1 MNKEPDVRWPAEW
14 EPQDAVWLS
23 WPHRRD
29 LWQGG
34 LDELQQTY
42 GSVAAAIA
50 PHALV
55 CVNAAAPL
63 HPGVRQAM
71 LAAGVSEEQFRLFN
85 HPTNDVW
92 CRDHGP
98 VFVQDVKDGSLMLA
112 DWQFNAWGGKFAPW
126 DLDNG
131 VPALIGA
138 ALGLPVRSSSLI
150 LEGGAIEGNGDGLLV
165 TTESVL
171 LNHNRNPDW
180 SRAMIEEE
188 LKRMLGVRAV
198 FWLGSGIEGDD
209 TDGHID
215 DMVRFVCRD
224 AVVSIVETDSS
235 SPHYRALAENN
246 ERLQDLRCV
255 DGSGV
260 EVIPLPMPDP
270 LHAEDWR
277 LDQLPASYANFLIV
291 NEAVIVPVFNQPRN
305 DDRALGILR
314 ECFSGKQVIG
324 VDARKLVLE
333 GGALHCITQQQPGRG
348 RRDCERR
355 GRNNGG
361 CDSADGKGRQR
372 ARAPRCR
379 GAEAG
384 YFPLPYQRCAAGE
397 GVH

>member
-98 VFVQDVKDGSLMLA
+98 VFVQDVKDGSLVLA

-171 LNHNRNPDW
+171 LNPNRNLDW

-188 LKRMLGVRAV
+188 LGRMLGVRAV

-224 AVVSIVETDSS
+224 
-235 SPHYRALAENN
+235 
-246 ERLQDLRCV
+246 
-255 DGSGV
+255 
-260 EVIPLPMPDP
+260 
-270 LHAEDWR
+270 WR

-291 NEAVIVPVFNQPRN
+291 NDAVIVPVFNQPRN

-333 GGALHCITQQQPGRG
+333 GGAIHCITQQQPRP
-348 RRDCERR
+348 
-355 GRNNGG
+355 
-361 CDSADGKGRQR
+361 GK
-372 ARAPRCR
+372 
-379 GAEAG
+379 
-384 YFPLPYQRCAAGE
+384 E
-397 GVH
+397 GL

>member
-1 MNKEPDVRWPAEW
+1 M
-14 EPQDAVWLS
+14 
-23 WPHRRD
+23 
-29 LWQGG
+29 
-34 LDELQQTY
+34 
-42 GSVAAAIA
+42 
-50 PHALV
+50 
-55 CVNAAAPL
+55 
-63 HPGVRQAM
+63 
-71 LAAGVSEEQFRLFN
+71 
-85 HPTNDVW
+85 
-92 CRDHGP
+92 
-98 VFVQDVKDGSLMLA
+98 
-112 DWQFNAWGGKFAPW
+112 
-126 DLDNG
+126 
-131 VPALIGA
+131 
-138 ALGLPVRSSSLI
+138 
-150 LEGGAIEGNGDGLLV
+150 

-171 LNHNRNPDW
+171 LNPNRNPDW

-324 VDARKLVLE
+324 WMPASWCWKAAPSTASPSSSL
-333 GGALHCITQQQPGRG
+333 GRG

-384 YFPLPYQRCAAGE
+384 YSPSRIKDVRLVKESIDSRQKKILFQVRLLVGVDSPLPPERLPSRDYPSVRPGSPWR
-397 GVH
+397 

>member
-1 MNKEPDVRWPAEW
+1 
-14 EPQDAVWLS
+14 
-23 WPHRRD
+23 
-29 LWQGG
+29 
-34 LDELQQTY
+34 
-42 GSVAAAIA
+42 
-50 PHALV
+50 
-55 CVNAAAPL
+55 
-63 HPGVRQAM
+63 
-71 LAAGVSEEQFRLFN
+71 
-85 HPTNDVW
+85 
-92 CRDHGP
+92 
-98 VFVQDVKDGSLMLA
+98 MLA

-171 LNHNRNPDW
+171 LNPNRNPDW

-255 DGSGV
+255 DGSGW
-260 EVIPLPMPDP
+260 EVIP
-270 LHAEDWR
+270 
-277 LDQLPASYANFLIV
+277 PADGRSPPCGGLAPGSAPCQYANFLIV
-291 NEAVIVPVFNQPRN
+291 NEARHCSRIQP
-305 DDRALGILR
+305 
-314 ECFSGKQVIG
+314 
-324 VDARKLVLE
+324 
-333 GGALHCITQQQPGRG
+333 
-348 RRDCERR
+348 
-355 GRNNGG
+355 
-361 CDSADGKGRQR
+361 
-372 ARAPRCR
+372 AP
-379 GAEAG
+379 E
-384 YFPLPYQRCAAGE
+384 
-397 GVH
+397 

>member
-1 MNKEPDVRWPAEW
+1 MNKDFNVRWPAEW

-23 WPHRRD
+23 WPHRKD

-34 LDELQQTY
+34 LNELQQVY
-42 GSVAAAIA
+42 GNVVATIA
-50 PHALV
+50 HHALV
-55 CVNAAAPL
+55 CINAEVSFHAGIKYVMDVF
-63 HPGVRQAM
+63 GVR
-71 LAAGVSEEQFRLFN
+71 EEQYRLFN

-98 VFVQDVKDGSLMLA
+98 VFVQNVSDGSLVLT

-131 VPALIGA
+131 IPALIGKS
-138 ALGLPVRSSSLI
+138 LGLPVRSSSMI

-171 LNHNRNPDW
+171 LNPNRNHEW
-180 SRAMIEEE
+180 SRSRIENE
-188 LKRMLGVRAV
+188 LRRMLGVSSI

-224 AVVSIVETDSS
+224 AVVSIVEPNSS

-246 ERLQDLRCV
+246 ERLQDLKCV
-255 DGSGV
+255 DGSNV

-291 NEAVIVPVFNQPRN
+291 NESVIVPVFNQPKN

-314 ECFSGKQVIG
+314 ECFRGKRVVG

-333 GGALHCITQQQPGRG
+333 GGAIHCITQQQP
-348 RRDCERR
+348 
-355 GRNNGG
+355 
-361 CDSADGKGRQR
+361 SPWK
-372 ARAPRCR
+372 
-379 GAEAG
+379 EA
-384 YFPLPYQRCAAGE
+384 L
-397 GVH
+397 

>member
-71 LAAGVSEEQFRLFN
+71 LAAGMSEEQFRLFN

-171 LNHNRNPDW
+171 LNPNRNPDW

-270 LHAEDWR
+270 IHAEDWR

-333 GGALHCITQQQPGRG
+333 GGAIHCITQQQPRP
-348 RRDCERR
+348 
-355 GRNNGG
+355 
-361 CDSADGKGRQR
+361 GK
-372 ARAPRCR
+372 
-379 GAEAG
+379 
-384 YFPLPYQRCAAGE
+384 E
-397 GVH
+397 GL